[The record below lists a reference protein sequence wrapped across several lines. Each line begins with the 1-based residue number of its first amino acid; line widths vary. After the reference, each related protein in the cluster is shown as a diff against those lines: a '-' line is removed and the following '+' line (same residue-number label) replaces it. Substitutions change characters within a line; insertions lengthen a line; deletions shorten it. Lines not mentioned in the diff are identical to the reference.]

1 LRLKVIDFV
10 LYPCHMAQSAFGFS
24 GICRKLYASRLPRH
38 EIESISEV
46 RNHCISRTG
55 YITAPIQLNML
66 AINSTKSDK
75 KVTPNILPCAIKHN
89 GPVSAA
95 ERYWNPSTE
104 QDGTT
109 TAFFRGR
116 KLRGKK
122 VVLPEGYEGVVLQ
135 KTDKKIV
142 AKSSMPIPGAE
153 DEAATPK
160 EIETLAMDQHA
171 SFGEVTVWDH
181 EAVPE
186 GADVYVKGI
195 EEWIGFAEAVSS
207 GIHCFAQN
215 HWLIVTI

>member
-1 LRLKVIDFV
+1 
-10 LYPCHMAQSAFGFS
+10 
-24 GICRKLYASRLPRH
+24 
-38 EIESISEV
+38 
-46 RNHCISRTG
+46 
-55 YITAPIQLNML
+55 ML
-66 AINSTKSDK
+66 AINSTKSDQ

-104 QDGTT
+104 QNGTT

-135 KTDKKIV
+135 KTDKKVI
-142 AKSSMPIPGAE
+142 AKPSIPVPGAE
-153 DEAATPK
+153 DEAAAPK
-160 EIETLAMDQHA
+160 EIETLVMDQHA
-171 SFGEVTVWDH
+171 TFGELMVWDH

-195 EEWIGFAEAVSS
+195 EEWIGFAEAVGA
-207 GIHCFAQN
+207 GILRSAR
-215 HWLIVTI
+215 LTS

>member
-1 LRLKVIDFV
+1 
-10 LYPCHMAQSAFGFS
+10 
-24 GICRKLYASRLPRH
+24 
-38 EIESISEV
+38 
-46 RNHCISRTG
+46 
-55 YITAPIQLNML
+55 ML

-75 KVTPNILPCAIKHN
+75 KFTPNILPCAIKHN

-135 KTDKKIV
+135 KTDKKVI
-142 AKSSMPIPGAE
+142 AKPSMPIPGAE
-153 DEAATPK
+153 DSAEDSAEDAPK
-160 EIETLAMDQHA
+160 EIETMTMDQHA
-171 SFGEVTVWDH
+171 TFGELMVWDH

-207 GIHCFAQN
+207 GVHCFGQN
-215 HWLIVTI
+215 CWLIVTV

>member
-1 LRLKVIDFV
+1 
-10 LYPCHMAQSAFGFS
+10 
-24 GICRKLYASRLPRH
+24 
-38 EIESISEV
+38 
-46 RNHCISRTG
+46 
-55 YITAPIQLNML
+55 ML

-75 KVTPNILPCAIKHN
+75 KFTPNILPCAIKHN

-135 KTDKKIV
+135 KTDKKVI
-142 AKSSMPIPGAE
+142 AKPSMPIPSAE
-153 DEAATPK
+153 DSAEDAPK
-160 EIETLAMDQHA
+160 EIETMTMDQHA
-171 SFGEVTVWDH
+171 TFGELMVWDH

-207 GIHCFAQN
+207 GVHCFGQN
-215 HWLIVTI
+215 CWLIVTV